1 MMSDITL
8 ANLQELE
15 SLLLQRRQE
24 LQAQID
30 PQLHRSDDPKAL
42 VLTAQEVAEDNAA
55 VADVLNDTD
64 LAQLEL
70 DLAEVVEIDA
80 AMGRIKAGTY
90 GTCTACE
97 EPIPIARLRAL
108 PSAHF
113 CIDCQAKSEQRQVFP
128 HNASL

>member
-1 MMSDITL
+1 MSDITL

-113 CIDCQAKSEQRQVFP
+113 CIDCQAKSEQRQGFP